1 LLTLPMDGTSLLFFF
16 SGHTH
21 NRQCVAVA
29 LHEAIQPQ
37 AERLGIQPVGLHPLV
52 ALIQLLRTDHVA
64 MNPDGSK
71 LPLQRKTKPARFI
84 DRIHFGARALLLEP
98 GCPVQERFLPKS
110 LRRLGIGSTHL
121 LDHHIKILMHINP
134 KLDRA
139 SAAIKLAA
147 GFLE

>member
-1 LLTLPMDGTSLLFFF
+1 MNGAKLLFCF

-21 NRQCVAVA
+21 DRQCVAVA

-37 AERLGIQPVGLHPLV
+37 AERLGIQPIGLHPLV

-64 MNPDGSK
+64 MNPEGSK
-71 LPLQRKTKPARFI
+71 LPLQCETKPARLI
-84 DRIHFGARALLLEP
+84 DRVHFGPTLLQLRR
-98 GCPVQERFLPKS
+98 PVHQGLLVES
-110 LRRLGIGSTHL
+110 LRRLGIGLAHL
-121 LDHHIKILMHINP
+121 LDHHIKVLVHINP